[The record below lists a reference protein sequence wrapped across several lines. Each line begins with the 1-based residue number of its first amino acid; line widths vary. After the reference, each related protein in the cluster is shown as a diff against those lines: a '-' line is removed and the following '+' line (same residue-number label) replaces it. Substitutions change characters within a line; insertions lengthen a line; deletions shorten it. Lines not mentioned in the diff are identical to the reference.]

1 MKNIKELAVLRPA
14 FFHLIAG
21 EEVCGLSYLIAV
33 GLLRAQMNNSVSRD
47 SGRGTLRDS
56 DDGYYCI

>member
-1 MKNIKELAVLRPA
+1 MKNNRAGRTA
-14 FFHLIAG
+14 AGSFHLIAG
-21 EEVCGLSYLIAV
+21 EEVCGSSYLIAV